1 MRIDRAGN
9 VSVYVTG
16 IDRPRFPLFDK
27 QGNLYVAS
35 YDGGIYKFSP
45 SKRRTTVASAIW
57 SPRQMGFDG
66 QGNLYVAGAYDG
78 KIYQV
83 YPYKRVLASGFNQPY
98 LLAVETDGTLYVVDA
113 NHQGTKIIK
122 VFRGNKSIYA
132 SFNEKITGM
141 TLYNG
146 NLYVS
151 HGNKVSRI
159 SYGRIST
166 IVSNLKQPSCL
177 TVHNNKLFVSTA
189 NGIFEVSLK

>member
-1 MRIDRAGN
+1 
-9 VSVYVTG
+9 
-16 IDRPRFPLFDK
+16 
-27 QGNLYVAS
+27 
-35 YDGGIYKFSP
+35 
-45 SKRRTTVASAIW
+45 
-57 SPRQMGFDG
+57 MGFDG